1 MPSIKVKDIKEKI
14 ELDEF
19 VDSEGGIIGG
29 DRNVSSDSEIE
40 TGPVQKPYNDDSDYE
55 KGVSTTT
62 DRASRYRQNIPWFAV
77 YSYGGQTGRGTSV
90 NETKKVITKK
100 ELEED
105 LVKKSKSDNEVLD
118 KAYDRKTE
126 KVLDVIND
134 VDLTD
139 SQLDRIKKAVLA
151 KLNTDVN
158 EGLNVRTIRLNLNAG
173 ILKRIQTTPVFKTMF
188 HDNQLK
194 NLKVGENILTVN
206 MTSWGKIRN
215 MFGDDVQDITK
226 EINI

>member
-1 MPSIKVKDIKEKI
+1 MPSIKVKDIKEKV

-29 DRNVSSDSEIE
+29 DRNVSNDSEIE

-77 YSYGGQTGRGTSV
+77 YSYRGQSGRGLPV

-118 KAYDRKTE
+118 KAYDKKTE

-151 KLNTDVN
+151 KLNID
-158 EGLNVRTIRLNLNAG
+158 EGLNVRRIKLNLNAG

-215 MFGDDVQDITK
+215 MFGDEAQDITNQ
-226 EINI
+226 INT